1 MKLYFLIL
9 ISSWLFAFTGNTFP
23 VEDTSPT
30 DQTNEV
36 DLELRLSL
44 PQYNTNHNKE
54 EQVKNK
60 IDLKREKRLK
70 VRRLGMRR
78 KRQEIREMVG
88 KQSCFI

>member
-1 MKLYFLIL
+1 MIL
-9 ISSWLFAFTGNTFP
+9 FCSWLFAFTGNTFP
-23 VEDTSPT
+23 VKDTSPT
-30 DQTNEV
+30 DQTNKI

-54 EQVKNK
+54 EEMKNK

-78 KRQEIREMVG
+78 KRQEIREMVS
-88 KQSCFI
+88 KQNCFI